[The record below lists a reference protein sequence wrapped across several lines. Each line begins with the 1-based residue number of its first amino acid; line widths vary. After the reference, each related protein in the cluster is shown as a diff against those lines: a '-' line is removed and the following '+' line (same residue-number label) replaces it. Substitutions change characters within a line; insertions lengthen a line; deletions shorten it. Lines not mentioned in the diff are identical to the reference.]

1 MEGPAE
7 ISGETAGDRALR
19 PPGSLISW
27 LIDWSLRNRFLV
39 ACGTLLIIAWG
50 IWAVRHTPVDAIPD
64 LSENQVIVFADWPG
78 RSPQEVEDQVTY
90 PLSTNLQGL
99 AGVKEVRASSM
110 FGFSLLTVVFE
121 DRIDNYFARTRV
133 LERLSFLQTL
143 LPEGVTPQLG
153 PDATGLGWVF
163 QYYLEVD
170 PSTGGSAAEST
181 GFDLGTLRSL
191 QDFFIRYQLAAVEG
205 VAEVASIG
213 GFVRQYQVA
222 VDSGKMRQAG
232 VNLREVL
239 DALAA
244 SNINVGGKVIEENG
258 MEFVVRGIGLVNSLD
273 DLRRIAVRARDGVPI
288 YLEDIAEISIGGDF
302 RRGALD
308 VDGREVVGGVVI
320 MRTGENAMQV
330 IQRVK
335 EKLAAY
341 RTEPAQG
348 CFDCSLL

>member
-1 MEGPAE
+1 M
-7 ISGETAGDRALR
+7 
-19 PPGSLISW
+19 
-27 LIDWSLRNRFLV
+27 

-64 LSENQVIVFADWPG
+64 LSENQVIVFADWSG

-110 FGFSLLTVVFE
+110 FGFSLLTVIFE
-121 DRIDNYFARTRV
+121 DKIDNYFARTRV

-153 PDATGLGWVF
+153 PGRHRAGLG
-163 QYYLEVD
+163 LTNIISKSD
-170 PSTGGSAAEST
+170 PVKSAGIGPDAASGGY
-181 GFDLGTLRSL
+181 DLGTLRSL

-213 GFVRQYQVA
+213 GFVRQYQVE

-232 VNLREVL
+232 VNLREVM
-239 DALAA
+239 DALAG

-273 DLRRIAVRARDGVPI
+273 DLRRIARAHLQRGTSDLSWKTSLRFRSEAIFG
-288 YLEDIAEISIGGDF
+288 EARWTSMGERWSAESW
-302 RRGALD
+302 
-308 VDGREVVGGVVI
+308 
-320 MRTGENAMQV
+320 
-330 IQRVK
+330 
-335 EKLAAY
+335 
-341 RTEPAQG
+341 
-348 CFDCSLL
+348 